1 MSGSATLVRA
11 IKTRLRTQGIS
22 YRELGKLIGVS
33 EPTVKRD
40 LARGNFSLQRL
51 DKICDALGISVTELI
66 QPGDSAASLTE
77 LSEQQEQALAT
88 DPHALVITY
97 LIVNDWKFDEIVAI
111 FQLTENQL
119 VHVLLKLDKLRIID
133 FHPQKRIR
141 KLTARNFSWRKDG
154 AVQAYFLRRV
164 IPEFFDAR
172 FDAQGDE
179 FRFVGGLLSAA
190 SVLRLQASI
199 RRFAAE
205 YEQLAHQDAR
215 LPFEQLN
222 SCSAILALRAWEFS
236 EISKLRRDKTARGS
250 KNKRKA

>member
-11 IKTRLRTQGIS
+11 IKTRLKTQAMS
-22 YRELGKLIGVS
+22 YRELSKLIGVS

-51 DKICDALGISVTELI
+51 DRICDALDISVADLI
-66 QPGDSAASLTE
+66 HPEDSASLSE
-77 LSEQQEQALAT
+77 LSEQQERALAA

-111 FQLTENQL
+111 FRLTENQL
-119 VHVLLKLDKLRIID
+119 IHVLLKLDKLRIID
-133 FHPQKRIR
+133 FHPPKRIR

-190 SVLRLQASI
+190 SVLRLQASV

-222 SCSAILALRAWEFS
+222 SCSVILALRAWEFS
-236 EISKLRRDKTARGS
+236 EISNLRRDKTARGS
-250 KNKRKA
+250 KNKRKP

>member
-11 IKTRLRTQGIS
+11 IKTRLKTQGIS
-22 YRELGKLIGVS
+22 YRELSKLIGVS

-51 DKICDALGISVTELI
+51 GRVCDALGLLVTELI
-66 QPGDSAASLTE
+66 QPGDSAS
-77 LSEQQEQALAT
+77 LSELGDQQEQALAA

-97 LIVNDWKFDEIVAI
+97 LIVNDWRFDEIVAL

-119 VHVLLKLDKLRIID
+119 IHVLLKLDKLRIID
-133 FHPQKRIR
+133 FHPPKRIR

-172 FDAQGDE
+172 FDAQ
-179 FRFVGGLLSAA
+179 
-190 SVLRLQASI
+190 
-199 RRFAAE
+199 
-205 YEQLAHQDAR
+205 
-215 LPFEQLN
+215 
-222 SCSAILALRAWEFS
+222 
-236 EISKLRRDKTARGS
+236 
-250 KNKRKA
+250 

>member
-11 IKTRLRTQGIS
+11 IKARLKAQGMS
-22 YRELGKLIGVS
+22 YRQLGQVIGIS

-51 DKICDALGISVTELI
+51 DKICDALGVSVTDLI
-66 QPGDSAASLTE
+66 QPTEGTALTE
-77 LSEQQEQALAT
+77 LSETQEQSLAT
-88 DPHALVITY
+88 DPQALVITY

-119 VHVLLKLDKLRIID
+119 IHILLKLDKLGIVD
-133 FHPQKRIR
+133 FRPPKRIR

-154 AVQAYFLRRV
+154 PVQAYFLRRV

-172 FDAQGDE
+172 FDAPGDE
-179 FRFVGGLLSAA
+179 FRFVGGLLSGS

-205 YEQLAHQDAR
+205 YEQLSHQDAR
-215 LPFEQLN
+215 LPFEQLT
-222 SCSAILALRAWEFS
+222 SCSAILALRSWEFS
-236 EISKLRRDKTARGS
+236 EISKLRRDKAARGS
-250 KNKRKA
+250 KNKHKG

>member
-11 IKTRLRTQGIS
+11 IKTRLKAQGMS
-22 YRELGKLIGVS
+22 YRALSKLIGIS

-51 DKICDALGISVTELI
+51 DKICDALGISVSDLI
-66 QPGDSAASLTE
+66 QPSEGAPLTE
-77 LSEQQEQALAT
+77 LSVQQEQALAS
-88 DPHALVITY
+88 DSQALLITY
-97 LIVNDWKFDEIVAI
+97 LIVNDWKFDEIVSI
-111 FQLTENQL
+111 FRLTENQL
-119 VHVLLKLDKLRIID
+119 VSVLLKLDALRIID
-133 FHPQKRIR
+133 FRPPKRMR

-164 IPEFFDAR
+164 IPEFLDSR

-179 FRFVGGLLSAA
+179 FRFVGGLLSAS

-222 SCSAILALRAWEFS
+222 SCSAILALRSWEFS
-236 EISKLRRDKTARGS
+236 EISKLRRDTTVRGS
-250 KNKRKA
+250 KTKKA

>member
-11 IKTRLRTQGIS
+11 IKTRLKTLGIS
-22 YRELGKLIGVS
+22 YRELSKLIGVS

-40 LARGNFSLQRL
+40 LASGNFTLQRL
-51 DKICDALGISVTELI
+51 DRICDALSISITELV
-66 QPGDSAASLTE
+66 QPGDSASLTE
-77 LSEQQEQALAT
+77 LSEPQEQALAS
-88 DPHALVITY
+88 DAQALIVSY

-111 FQLTENQL
+111 FQLTESQL
-119 VHVLLKLDKLRIID
+119 VHVLLKLDKLGIVD
-133 FHPQKRIR
+133 FRPPKRIR

-154 AVQAYFLRRV
+154 PVQAYFLKRV
-164 IPEFFDAR
+164 IPEFFEAR

-179 FRFVGGLLSAA
+179 FRFVGGLLSPS

-215 LPFEQLN
+215 LPFEQLS

-250 KNKRKA
+250 KNKQKV

>member
-11 IKTRLRTQGIS
+11 IKTRLKAQGMS
-22 YRELGKLIGVS
+22 YRQLGQCIGIS

-51 DKICDALGISVTELI
+51 DKICDALGVSVTDLI
-66 QPGDSAASLTE
+66 QPTEGAALTE
-77 LSEQQEQALAT
+77 LSETQEQSLAT
-88 DPHALVITY
+88 DPQALVITY

-119 VHVLLKLDKLRIID
+119 IHILLKLDKLGIVD
-133 FHPQKRIR
+133 FRPPKRIR

-154 AVQAYFLRRV
+154 PVQAYFLRRV
-164 IPEFFDAR
+164 IPEFFDSR
-172 FDAQGDE
+172 FDAPGDE
-179 FRFVGGLLSAA
+179 FRFVGGLLSAS

-205 YEQLAHQDAR
+205 YEQLSHQDAR
-215 LPFEQLN
+215 LPFEQLT
-222 SCSAILALRAWEFS
+222 SCSAILALRSWEFS
-236 EISKLRRDKTARGS
+236 EISKLRRDKAARGS
-250 KNKRKA
+250 KNKHKG

>member
-11 IKTRLRTQGIS
+11 IKTRLKTQGMS

-51 DKICDALGISVTELI
+51 DRICDALGISVAELI
-66 QPGDSAASLTE
+66 QPGDSASLTE
-77 LSEQQEQALAT
+77 LSEEQERALAA

-119 VHVLLKLDKLRIID
+119 VHVLLKLDKLRIVD
-133 FHPQKRIR
+133 FRPPKRMR

-172 FDAQGDE
+172 FDTQGDE
-179 FRFVGGLLSAA
+179 FRFVGGLLSSS

-222 SCSAILALRAWEFS
+222 SCSAVLALRAWEFS

-250 KNKRKA
+250 KNKQKT